1 MEWLEGAILEKK
13 NMEVYLLEKKSCPR
27 KFDSSQKTSKSMIY
41 QKRNRWKEM
50 ARFSSD
56 CKKMRNY
63 QEMDRSNEVKFFLV
77 VAEWLE
83 DGLTSSEEESSEE
96 GRISQKRGSWKI
108 EDRRRQSSRKT
119 AGSET

>member
-1 MEWLEGAILEKK
+1 
-13 NMEVYLLEKKSCPR
+13 
-27 KFDSSQKTSKSMIY
+27 
-41 QKRNRWKEM
+41 M

-56 CKKMRNY
+56 CKKMGNY

-108 EDRRRQSSRKT
+108 EDRRRQSSQKT
-119 AGSET
+119 IGSET

>member
-1 MEWLEGAILEKK
+1 
-13 NMEVYLLEKKSCPR
+13 
-27 KFDSSQKTSKSMIY
+27 
-41 QKRNRWKEM
+41 M

-56 CKKMRNY
+56 CKKMGNY
-63 QEMDRSNEVKFFLV
+63 QDRSNEVKFFLV

-108 EDRRRQSSRKT
+108 EDRRRQSSQKNHRFWNLECEKC
-119 AGSET
+119 EMLWLLVK